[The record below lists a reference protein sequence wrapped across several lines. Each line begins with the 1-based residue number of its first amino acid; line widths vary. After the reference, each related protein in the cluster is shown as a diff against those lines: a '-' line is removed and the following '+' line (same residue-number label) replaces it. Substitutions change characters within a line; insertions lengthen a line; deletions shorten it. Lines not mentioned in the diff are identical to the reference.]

1 MKEDNYYRQQI
12 RGLILI
18 LESNAKI
25 DPAVSRGYVKEK
37 LNMILS
43 GGIGVHPNIA
53 RRVGIKNDE
62 TDNSEMEGVE

>member
-18 LESNAKI
+18 LESNAAKGG
-25 DPAVSRGYVKEK
+25 VSRGYVKEK

-43 GGIGVHPNIA
+43 GGIGFHPNIA